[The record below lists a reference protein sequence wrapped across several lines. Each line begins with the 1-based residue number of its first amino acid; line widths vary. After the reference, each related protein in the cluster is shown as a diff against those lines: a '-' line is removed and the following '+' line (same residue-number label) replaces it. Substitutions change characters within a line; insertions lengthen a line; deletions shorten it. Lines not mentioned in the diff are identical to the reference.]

1 MTVTSINEAVML
13 VNMKLHP
20 VLSIAAVALL
30 SIFPG
35 AVRSN
40 EAIITSEDKVLA
52 FDQTEVTIGTFEK
65 FVHSTGLVTQAERYG
80 GGIVYAN
87 GWEQKPGWT
96 WLTPYGQAAQPD
108 EPAVHVTFDEAEQY
122 CQSVGKRLPTESV
135 WITAA
140 YTEQRLDPPK
150 PFLQAIAQRVQTA

>member
-1 MTVTSINEAVML
+1 M
-13 VNMKLHP
+13 
-20 VLSIAAVALL
+20 
-30 SIFPG
+30 
-35 AVRSN
+35 RSN

-65 FVHSTGLVTQAERYG
+65 FVRSTGLVNQAERNG
-80 GGIVYAN
+80 GGMVYAN

-96 WLTPYGQAAQPD
+96 CLMPYGQAAHPD

-122 CQSVGKRLPTESV
+122 CQSVGKRLPTESE

-140 YTEQRLDPPK
+140 ITK
-150 PFLQAIAQRVQTA
+150 H

>member
-1 MTVTSINEAVML
+1 MMVTGINETVML
-13 VNMKLHP
+13 VNMKLHS

-30 SIFPG
+30 NIFPG

-65 FVHSTGLVTQAERYG
+65 FVHSTGLVTQAERDG
-80 GGIVYAN
+80 GGIIYAN

-96 WLTPYGQAAQPD
+96 CLMPYGQAAHPD

-122 CQSVGKRLPTESV
+122 CQSVGKRLPTESE

-140 YTEQRLDPPK
+140 ITK
-150 PFLQAIAQRVQTA
+150 H

>member
-1 MTVTSINEAVML
+1 M
-13 VNMKLHP
+13 
-20 VLSIAAVALL
+20 
-30 SIFPG
+30 
-35 AVRSN
+35 RSN

-65 FVHSTGLVTQAERYG
+65 FVRSTGLVTQAERDG
-80 GGIVYAN
+80 GGMVYAN

-96 WLTPYGQAAQPD
+96 WLTPYGQAAHPD

-122 CQSVGKRLPTESV
+122 CQSVGKRLPTESE

-140 YTEQRLDPPK
+140 ITK
-150 PFLQAIAQRVQTA
+150 H